1 MGKNSSPMLDAIK
14 RRRVS
19 KMRDQMANYEDG
31 DAVDYEDEDAADKRY
46 QETGLAP
53 EVMDRNEDDTED
65 MMMAEKQMGSLE
77 RPQDAM
83 MDMEVADDQADVEDG
98 SELKRLEAIYDE
110 KELGGRGLFAKAA
123 AKMKDRIGQLK
134 SNKRS

>member
-1 MGKNSSPMLDAIK
+1 MRGYGNPMIDAIK
-14 RRRVS
+14 KRRS
-19 KMRDQMANYEDG
+19 DKMRSSMPNYEGG
-31 DAVDYEDEDAADKRY
+31 DAVDFEEQDPEKRN

-53 EVMDRNEDDTED
+53 EVLDRNEDDTED

-98 SELKRLEAIYDE
+98 DELKRLEAIYDE

-134 SNKRS
+134 SQRKS